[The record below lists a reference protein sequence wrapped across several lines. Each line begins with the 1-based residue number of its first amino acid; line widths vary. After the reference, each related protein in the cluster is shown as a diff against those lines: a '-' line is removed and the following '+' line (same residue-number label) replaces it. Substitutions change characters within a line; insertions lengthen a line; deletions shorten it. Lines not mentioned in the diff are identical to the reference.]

1 MYKYYIYSVFTI
13 DTADSVFRLDEEN
26 NFEFMTIMSPKWN
39 KDWMYDDYESDV
51 KRLLD
56 NNSEEL
62 IEVTEQD
69 VEKFIK
75 RVKK

>member
-1 MYKYYIYSVFTI
+1 MYKYYIYAPLTI
-13 DTADSVFRLDEEN
+13 DTTGSIFRIDKEN
-26 NFEFMTIMSPKWN
+26 NFEVITIMNPEWHE
-39 KDWMYDDYESDV
+39 DWMYDDYESDV

-56 NNSEEL
+56 NNSDEL

>member
-26 NFEFMTIMSPKWN
+26 NFEFITIMSPEWN

-56 NNSEEL
+56 NNSDEL

>member
-13 DTADSVFRLDEEN
+13 DTAGSVFRLDEEN
-26 NFEFMTIMSPKWN
+26 NFEFITIMSPEWN

-56 NNSEEL
+56 NNSDEL

-75 RVKK
+75 RVKE